1 MDAQGNDTQHLLAN
15 LYTEAEQAD
24 LYDIQNLGADVL
36 AELFPT
42 SSEECSAV
50 ADILDIALGE
60 MSIAPEDAKDTQV
73 SKACEMSDHV
83 KNWMNPGTQ
92 ANKENI
98 PAKKHRPDAPSII
111 PQWHTASLMNYNPTP
126 ASELIQPV
134 PRYANPSA
142 TRVNPELSVF
152 KPQNGRP
159 RYDSLLPISELDED
173 QSLSVEYNTTS
184 AGRCKPRPPPLK
196 PQNGGVREDYN
207 TASFARINPGL
218 GPLTRQD
225 GSGGYEA
232 LSAVSAMV
240 ECPNSDRS
248 VGKPHAL
255 NSNDIRDC
263 HSIPTCD
270 TQQTLDTAPTAP
282 KTRRKRSIAP
292 KNITAIGANM
302 LPGHSAVGPDTPQN
316 LSGSLTNTVSRRKRG
331 AALENAEGK
340 RQKTHDDKTIVN
352 SERYWSAAIG
362 NEFDSIHHMAFQI
375 GGIAASLKAV
385 HERAQKLLTSEPD
398 SRRGPEIFALKREL
412 TELVR
417 KHASGSL

>member
-1 MDAQGNDTQHLLAN
+1 MMFAQGSKMDAQGNDTQHLLAN

-134 PRYANPSA
+134 PRYANPSV

-248 VGKPHAL
+248 VGFVRNKKHRVSGAGAL
-255 NSNDIRDC
+255 HKVQNRVRRFIEG
-263 HSIPTCD
+263 
-270 TQQTLDTAPTAP
+270 LP
-282 KTRRKRSIAP
+282 KTFIDDDLFPPDKVNLTVVDDLMEIASENSEIE
-292 KNITAIGANM
+292 KAFTKYV
-302 LPGHSAVGPDTPQN
+302 HHRN
-316 LSGSLTNTVSRRKRG
+316 LSILYLVQNVFCQDP
-331 AALENAEGK
+331 L
-340 RQKTHDDKTIVN
+340 VM
-352 SERYWSAAIG
+352 YC
-362 NEFDSIHHMAFQI
+362 
-375 GGIAASLKAV
+375 
-385 HERAQKLLTSEPD
+385 KLS
-398 SRRGPEIFALKREL
+398 
-412 TELVR
+412 
-417 KHASGSL
+417 H